1 MAIKGVK
8 RFKDSDGRLYKSQD
22 KAIESQ
28 KKINELS
35 LNQFQKEIWGEYIEG
50 KTKDKSGVWH
60 GIIKDK
66 YTVEDFELVFAEI
79 FVKDSEGRAVL
90 IKLLTEIVHEKRKER
105 M

>member
-35 LNQFQKEIWGEYIEG
+35 LNQFQKEIWGQYIKG